1 MFAWFCQGT
10 RLLAEDG
17 EMPVEALVTGDLLV
31 AIRRDGPPVARVA
44 RVERRV
50 VEFRRHPAPELAQP
64 VLVRAGAFAPGM
76 PARDL
81 RLAPNHAVYA
91 DGVLLAVLALC
102 DSKHVVQDVETSP
115 VTYIRVE
122 LESHDVILA
131 EGLPVAS
138 SLGGADDAVALHP
151 SFPPAVRET
160 LCLPLLQEG
169 QPVLEMR
176 RVLAYRAGLATRSTS
191 LR

>member
-1 MFAWFCQGT
+1 MFAWFCPGT
-10 RLLAEDG
+10 LLLTEGG
-17 EMPVEALVTGDLLV
+17 EMPVEALAVGVRLIT
-31 AIRRDGPPVARVA
+31 IREDGPPAAPVV
-44 RVERRV
+44 RVERRAV
-50 VEFRRHPAPELAQP
+50 DFGRHPAPELARP
-64 VLVRAGAFAPGM
+64 VRVRAGAFAQAM

-102 DSKHVVQDVETSP
+102 NGSTVFQETETSP
-115 VTYIRVE
+115 VIYTRLE

-138 SLGGADDAVALHP
+138 SLGSAGNAVALHP
-151 SFPPAVRET
+151 SFPLAPAPD
-160 LCLPLLQEG
+160 LCLPMLQDG

-176 RVLAYRAGLATRSTS
+176 RVLAYRAGVPIRRSF